1 MNSAPNLTPHSLQ
14 QYQSVIDTSRKDLPS
29 KLKGLPDSYVSY
41 ILACIS
47 IQRRYLPHNFQDKDV
62 LLQLFLVYPSL
73 LCLICRLLNAAEADS
88 LLLSPS
94 SPFLDLFPAIRVVSP
109 LPDQV
114 LTEISATL
122 KAIYCIYGN
131 TPLFEKCR
139 QALLST
145 ALSSNS
151 ESVLL
156 LSFLMNP

>member
-1 MNSAPNLTPHSLQ
+1 M
-14 QYQSVIDTSRKDLPS
+14 PS

-62 LLQLFLVYPSL
+62 LLQLFLVYASPPF
-73 LCLICRLLNAAEADS
+73 LIRRLLNAAEADS
-88 LLLSPS
+88 LLPLFFLSL
-94 SPFLDLFPAIRVVSP
+94 FLDLFPPIRVISP

-122 KAIYCIYGN
+122 KAIFCIYGD

-139 QALLST
+139 QALLNT

-156 LSFLMNP
+156 LSFLMNPS

>member
-1 MNSAPNLTPHSLQ
+1 M
-14 QYQSVIDTSRKDLPS
+14 PS

-62 LLQLFLVYPSL
+62 LLQLFLVYASPPF
-73 LCLICRLLNAAEADS
+73 LIRRLLNAAEADS
-88 LLLSPS
+88 LLPLFSLSL
-94 SPFLDLFPAIRVVSP
+94 FLDLFPPIRVISP

-122 KAIYCIYGN
+122 KAIFCIYGD

-156 LSFLMNP
+156 LSFLMNPS